1 MMIYL
6 DNASTTRPLVE
17 VRERYI
23 SRLEEEYG
31 NPSSP
36 HAFGKKSAR
45 SLEKTKERLLSLLG
59 IPKSHRAIFLSGA
72 TEANNMAIRGI
83 ARQNAN
89 RGKKLIT
96 SKAEHPSVLNT
107 FKALEK
113 EGYEVIYLPLS
124 PIGAVDPKELE
135 KALDEKTIL
144 VSLMGVNNETGAI
157 SPVKEYAGVVHR
169 YPKCVYHADLT
180 QDIGKL
186 PCEYDCLDL
195 FSFSAHK
202 FGGLKGN
209 GALVIKKG
217 IYVPPLLTGGEQE
230 YGLRAGTED
239 VLGAI
244 AMVEALEIALKNL
257 PFNYA
262 KVHKMNA
269 HLRDLLSECDEYL
282 INSPIEASPYVLNFS
297 LKRKKASVAVEALS
311 ERGIYVGTV
320 SACSSKGEPLSQV
333 LLEMGLGEER
343 ARNSVRVSFSE
354 ENTLEE
360 VDEFYKALEDIRKGL
375 VDR

>member
-1 MMIYL
+1 MIYL
-6 DNASTTRPLVE
+6 DNASTTRPVPE
-17 VRERYI
+17 VMERYV
-23 SRLEEEYG
+23 SRLKENYG

-59 IPKSHRAIFLSGA
+59 VPKSHRVIFLSGA

-83 ARQNAN
+83 AHQNAN
-89 RGKKLIT
+89 RGKRIIT
-96 SKAEHPSVLNT
+96 SKGEHPSVLNT
-107 FKALEK
+107 FKSLEK

-124 PIGAVDPKELE
+124 PSGAVDPKSLE
-135 KALDEKTIL
+135 EALDERTIL

-157 SPVKEYAGVVHR
+157 SPVKEYAELVHK
-169 YPKCVYHADLT
+169 YPKCVYHTDLT

-186 PCEYDCLDL
+186 PCEYDSLDL

-239 VLGAI
+239 VLGAM

-257 PFNYA
+257 PFSYS
-262 KVHKMNA
+262 KVHKLNA
-269 HLRDLLSECDEYL
+269 HLRELLSGCDEYL
-282 INSPIEASPYVLNFS
+282 INSPSDASPYVLNFS
-297 LKRKKASVAVEALS
+297 LRKKKASVVVEALS
-311 ERGIYVGTV
+311 SKEIYVGTV
-320 SACSSKGEPLSQV
+320 SACSSKGEPVSQV
-333 LLEMGLGEER
+333 ILEMGLGEER
-343 ARNSVRVSFSE
+343 ARNSIRVSFSE
-354 ENTLEE
+354 DNTLEE
-360 VDEFYKALEDIRKGL
+360 VDSFFLALEEIRKGL